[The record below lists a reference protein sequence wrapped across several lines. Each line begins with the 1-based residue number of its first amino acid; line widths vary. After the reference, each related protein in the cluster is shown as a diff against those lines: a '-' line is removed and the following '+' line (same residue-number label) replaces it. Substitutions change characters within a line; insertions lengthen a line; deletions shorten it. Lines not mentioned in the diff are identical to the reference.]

1 MDGNAKT
8 TGDTYTFS
16 VTLKDRSKEI
26 VRADF
31 GTPICDQLLQ
41 KAMDG
46 ETLMSTENHWVP
58 TINKKAPELQKN
70 FKKIR
75 LDFFYSLNSIK
86 FSVS

>member
-46 ETLMSTENHWVP
+46 ETLMSTENH
-58 TINKKAPELQKN
+58 
-70 FKKIR
+70 
-75 LDFFYSLNSIK
+75 
-86 FSVS
+86 